1 VAVAREVE
9 VIVLVDPPLR
19 ELDAATL
26 RGALPEGVRL
36 LDRYVL
42 VSDRRTDDPLGAARE
57 VGGVVADAL
66 RRFGGRYAID
76 RVTVHRPRSLFGPYR
91 RGVLVPV
98 DGLGGGG
105 EAGDREPR
113 RPLPDGPPPA
123 RAERPE

>member
-1 VAVAREVE
+1 MAREVE

-26 RGALPEGVRL
+26 RGALPEDVRL
-36 LDRYVL
+36 LDRYVV
-42 VSDRRTDDPLGAARE
+42 VSDRRTDDPLAAARE

-66 RRFGGRYAID
+66 RRFGGRYALS

-105 EAGDREPR
+105 GPAGDREPR

-123 RAERPE
+123 TAQRPE

>member
-1 VAVAREVE
+1 MAVAREVE

-26 RGALPEGVRL
+26 RGVLPEGVRL
-36 LDRYVL
+36 LDRYVV
-42 VSDRRTDDPLGAARE
+42 VSDRRTDDPVGAARE

-66 RRFGGRYAID
+66 RRFGGRYALS

-98 DGLGGGG
+98 DGLGGG

-123 RAERPE
+123 TAEREP